1 VNARAIGCDPIAGFG
16 GNINTKSEARN
27 PKQYQRTKIQM
38 TETNASFDGYFLVL
52 KIGTFGFRACFEF
65 RPAPA

>member
-1 VNARAIGCDPIAGFG
+1 
-16 GNINTKSEARN
+16 
-27 PKQYQRTKIQM
+27 M